1 MSKPLAGTQT
11 EKNLAASFAGESMA
25 RNRYTFFSS
34 IAKKQ
39 GYEQIGAF
47 FLESAEN
54 EREHAKRFLK
64 FLKAGASPGIK
75 IELEIPSFSV
85 GSTLENLRFSAE
97 GEHGEHSAAYPE
109 FAAVADQEGFPD
121 IAAAYRAI
129 AEVEA
134 AHERRYR
141 ILAQQVETGTVFK
154 RDREVTWKCRNCG
167 YTVKALEAPKECPAC
182 GHAQGWYEVQE
193 VLE

>member
-1 MSKPLAGTQT
+1 MATPLAGSQT

-34 IAKKQ
+34 VAKKQ
-39 GYEQIGAF
+39 GFEQVAAI

-64 FLKAGASPGIK
+64 YLKGGSPAVK
-75 IELEIPSFSV
+75 IELEIPSFAK
-85 GSTLENLRFSAE
+85 GSTLDNLKFAAG
-97 GEHGEHSAAYPE
+97 GEHDEATEAYPK
-109 FAAVADQEGFPD
+109 FAAQAEQEGFPE
-121 IAAAYRAI
+121 IAATFRAI

-134 AHERRYR
+134 AHEARYR
-141 ILAQQVETGTVFK
+141 ILARQVETGTVFK
-154 RDREVTWKCRNCG
+154 REREVVWKCRNCG
-167 YTVKALEAPKECPAC
+167 YVSRGLEPPEECPAC
-182 GHAQGWYEVQE
+182 GHERAFYEIQE

>member
-1 MSKPLAGTQT
+1 MAKSLAGTKT

-34 IAKKQ
+34 KAKKQ
-39 GYEQIGAF
+39 GYEQISAL

-64 FLKAGASPGIK
+64 YLKGGSP
-75 IELEIPSFSV
+75 SV
-85 GSTLENLRFSAE
+85 PITVEVPTHTIGSTLENLQFAAS
-97 GEHGEHSAAYPE
+97 GEHDEATAAYPT
-109 FAAVADQEGFPD
+109 FAAEAEQEGFAE
-121 IAAAYRAI
+121 IAATFRAI
-129 AEVEA
+129 AEIEA
-134 AHERRYR
+134 AHEARYAV
-141 ILAQQVETGTVFK
+141 LAKQVETGTVFK

-167 YTVKALEAPKECPAC
+167 YIQKGFEAPKECPAC
-182 GHAQGWYEVQE
+182 GHGQGFYEVQE

>member
-1 MSKPLAGTQT
+1 MAGSLAGTQT
-11 EKNLAASFAGESMA
+11 ERNLAASFAGESMA
-25 RNRYTFFSS
+25 RNRYTFFAS
-34 IAKKQ
+34 IARKQ

-64 FLKAGASPGIK
+64 FLRAGASPGIRV
-75 IELEIPSFSV
+75 ELEVPSFSV
-85 GSTLENLRFSAE
+85 GSTLENLRFAAE
-97 GEHGEHSAAYPE
+97 GERGEHSAAYPA
-109 FAAVADQEGFPD
+109 FAAVADQEGFAE
-121 IAAAYRAI
+121 IAATYRAI
-129 AEVEA
+129 ADVEA

-167 YTVKALEAPKECPAC
+167 YTVKALEAPSECPAC
-182 GHAQGWYEVQE
+182 GHSRAWYEVQE